1 MALKK
6 ITDAEMDAAGVCAAP
21 DVLSGTPAENKKV
34 FDRMVRQLVAPA
46 YNAAVDAIGEIEDT
60 EAGIE
65 AEEAAREQAEATR
78 KENESQRQT
87 NEQARQTAETGRGTA
102 EGARAAAETQRQTDE
117 QGRQTAESG
126 RISAEN
132 ERVRAEAARGTAEGT
147 REDHETVRQAGETA
161 RETAETAR
169 GTAEGARVTAE
180 NQRAANET
188 QRQENEAARQTAEQA
203 RNVFEDYAA
212 DKAYV
217 PGNKVAWQGSSYV
230 CTAACTGIAPPDAAR
245 WLLMA
250 KKGTDGATMPASG
263 LYGFDVDPDSGQL
276 RLYYTGDTQP
286 DFTIDADG
294 HLIYKLSPDVSV
306 DIGVV
311 KGADGDTTLGITGA
325 SVGQVA
331 RVQEVDSDGRPIKW
345 EAASVSAGVGEICD
359 ESSGIS
365 ARYPEKMTI
374 QVAQASRWGR
384 LVQVVLQIIVSE
396 DIPVNY
402 GWIATL
408 PRIANTR
415 AWFSSTLGNNVFF
428 VNGETNRIS
437 CNTDVF
443 PAGANML
450 FGTYLTNENVEEVTV

>member
-1 MALKK
+1 MALNK

-60 EAGIE
+60 EAGVE

-87 NEQARQTAETGRGTA
+87 NEQ
-102 EGARAAAETQRQTDE
+102 
-117 QGRQTAESG
+117 
-126 RISAEN
+126 
-132 ERVRAEAARGTAEGT
+132 
-147 REDHETVRQAGETA
+147 
-161 RETAETAR
+161 
-169 GTAEGARVTAE
+169 
-180 NQRAANET
+180 
-188 QRQENEAARQTAEQA
+188 ARQTAEQA

-230 CTAACTGIAPPDAAR
+230 CTAACTGIAPPDAAH

-250 KKGTDGATMPASG
+250 KKGTDGATMPAAG
-263 LYGFDVDPDSGQL
+263 LFGFDVDPDTGQL
-276 RLYYTGDTQP
+276 RLYYTGDTPP
-286 DFTIDADG
+286 DFSLDADG

-311 KGADGDTTLGITGA
+311 KGADGDTTLDITGA

-345 EAASVSAGVGEICD
+345 EAASVSAGVGEIYD

-365 ARYPEKMTI
+365 VRYPEKMTI

-384 LVQVVLQIIVSE
+384 LVQVVLQIVASE

-415 AWFSSTLGNNVFF
+415 AWFSSTLDNNSFF
-428 VNGETNRIS
+428 VNAGTAQINCNR
-437 CNTDVF
+437 DVF
-443 PAGANML
+443 PAGASML
-450 FGTYLTNENVEEVTV
+450 FGTYLTNENVT

>member
-60 EAGIE
+60 EAGVE

-102 EGARAAAETQRQTDE
+102 EGSRATAETQRQTNE

-126 RISAEN
+126 RVSAEN
-132 ERVRAEAARGTAEGT
+132 ERVRAETARGTAEGT
-147 REDHETVRQAGETA
+147 REDHEAARQSGETA
-161 RETAETAR
+161 RETAETQRQTNEQSRQNAETAR
-169 GTAEGARVTAE
+169 RTGEGARVTAE

-230 CTAACTGIAPPDAAR
+230 CTAACTGIAPPDAAH

-263 LYGFDVDPDSGQL
+263 LFGFDVAPDTGAL
-276 RLYYTGDTQP
+276 RLYYTGDTPP
-286 DFTIDADG
+286 DFEIDADG

-306 DIGVV
+306 NIGKVQ
-311 KGADGDTTLGITGA
+311 GADGSKGDPGITTMTQA
-325 SVGQVA
+325 AYDAAVA
-331 RVQEVDSDGRPIKW
+331 
-345 EAASVSAGVGEICD
+345 AG
-359 ESSGIS
+359 
-365 ARYPEKMTI
+365 TI
-374 QVAQASRWGR
+374 DADTW
-384 LVQVVLQIIVSE
+384 
-396 DIPVNY
+396 Y
-402 GWIATL
+402 G
-408 PRIANTR
+408 
-415 AWFSSTLGNNVFF
+415 V
-428 VNGETNRIS
+428 
-437 CNTDVF
+437 
-443 PAGANML
+443 
-450 FGTYLTNENVEEVTV
+450 YEEG

>member
-60 EAGIE
+60 EAGVE

-102 EGARAAAETQRQTDE
+102 EGARVTAENQRAANETQRQTNE

-126 RISAEN
+126 RASAEN
-132 ERVRAEAARGTAEGT
+132 ERVRAEAAR
-147 REDHETVRQAGETA
+147 QSGETA
-161 RETAETAR
+161 RETAETQRQTNEQSRQNAEAGR

-203 RNVFEDYAA
+203 RNVFEDYDA

-217 PGNKVAWQGSSYV
+217 PGNKVTWQGSSYV
-230 CTAACTGIAPPDAAR
+230 CTAACTGIAPPDAAH

-250 KKGTDGATMPASG
+250 KKGTDGATMPAAG
-263 LYGFDVDPDSGQL
+263 LFGFDVDPDTGQL
-276 RLYYTGDTQP
+276 RLYYTGDTPP
-286 DFTIDADG
+286 DFSLDADG

-306 DIGVV
+306 DIGKVQ
-311 KGADGDTTLGITGA
+311 GAQGDPGITT
-325 SVGQVA
+325 
-331 RVQEVDSDGRPIKW
+331 
-345 EAASVSAGVGEICD
+345 
-359 ESSGIS
+359 
-365 ARYPEKMTI
+365 M
-374 QVAQASRWGR
+374 
-384 LVQVVLQIIVSE
+384 
-396 DIPVNY
+396 
-402 GWIATL
+402 
-408 PRIANTR
+408 TR
-415 AWFSSTLGNNVFF
+415 AAYDAAVAAGTIDADTWYGVF
-428 VNGETNRIS
+428 
-437 CNTDVF
+437 
-443 PAGANML
+443 
-450 FGTYLTNENVEEVTV
+450 EEG

>member
-46 YNAAVDAIGEIEDT
+46 YNAAVDAIDEIEDT

-78 KENESQRQT
+78 KENESQRQA

-102 EGARAAAETQRQTDE
+102 EGARATAETQRKTNE

-126 RISAEN
+126 RASAEN
-132 ERVRAEAARGTAEGT
+132 ERVRAEAARGAAEGT
-147 REDHETVRQAGETA
+147 RENNESARQSAETA
-161 RETAETAR
+161 RENAETAR
-169 GTAEGARVTAE
+169 GTAEGARAAAE

-203 RNVFEDYAA
+203 RNSFEDYDS

-230 CTAACTGIAPPDAAR
+230 CTAACTGIAPPDAAH

-250 KKGTDGATMPASG
+250 KKGADGATMPASG
-263 LYGFDVDPDSGQL
+263 LFGFDVDPDTGAL
-276 RLYYTGDTQP
+276 RLYYTGDTPP
-286 DFTIDADG
+286 DFEIDADG

-306 DIGVV
+306 DIGKVQ
-311 KGADGDTTLGITGA
+311 GADGPKGDPGITTMTQA
-325 SVGQVA
+325 VYDAAVA
-331 RVQEVDSDGRPIKW
+331 
-345 EAASVSAGVGEICD
+345 AG
-359 ESSGIS
+359 
-365 ARYPEKMTI
+365 TI
-374 QVAQASRWGR
+374 DADTW
-384 LVQVVLQIIVSE
+384 
-396 DIPVNY
+396 Y
-402 GWIATL
+402 G
-408 PRIANTR
+408 
-415 AWFSSTLGNNVFF
+415 
-428 VNGETNRIS
+428 
-437 CNTDVF
+437 VF
-443 PAGANML
+443 P
-450 FGTYLTNENVEEVTV
+450 EEG

>member
-60 EAGIE
+60 EAGVE

-102 EGARAAAETQRQTDE
+102 EGSRATAETQRQTNE

-126 RISAEN
+126 RASAEN
-132 ERVRAEAARGTAEGT
+132 ERVRAEAAR
-147 REDHETVRQAGETA
+147 QSGETA
-161 RETAETAR
+161 RETAETQRQANEQSRQNAEAGR

-203 RNVFEDYAA
+203 RNVFEDYDA

-217 PGNKVAWQGSSYV
+217 PGNKVTWQGSSYV
-230 CTAACTGIAPPDAAR
+230 CTAACTGIAPPAASY

-250 KKGTDGATMPASG
+250 KKGTDGATMPAAG
-263 LYGFDVDPDSGQL
+263 LFGFDVDPDTGQL
-276 RLYYTGDTQP
+276 RLYYTGDTPP
-286 DFTIDADG
+286 DFSIDADG

-306 DIGVV
+306 DIGKVQ
-311 KGADGDTTLGITGA
+311 GADGSKGDPGITTMTQA
-325 SVGQVA
+325 AYDAAVA
-331 RVQEVDSDGRPIKW
+331 
-345 EAASVSAGVGEICD
+345 AG
-359 ESSGIS
+359 
-365 ARYPEKMTI
+365 TI
-374 QVAQASRWGR
+374 DADTW
-384 LVQVVLQIIVSE
+384 
-396 DIPVNY
+396 Y
-402 GWIATL
+402 GVYE
-408 PRIANTR
+408 
-415 AWFSSTLGNNVFF
+415 G
-428 VNGETNRIS
+428 G
-437 CNTDVF
+437 
-443 PAGANML
+443 
-450 FGTYLTNENVEEVTV
+450 